1 MSSWQR
7 GASLALLAPCLL
19 LQGSIFL
26 PLLAAR
32 QALSEQAGG
41 RFLWQLPVS
50 SLVSPGVL
58 ALSPLSVY
66 SPRSPDTSRAVETPA
81 RVQQSQTS
89 NHISRYREREKAD
102 TECREVP
109 WGRCRW
115 YRWRVRVRPLRRH
128 LAHNSGG
135 FSWQQQWRALSS
147 THKASQGGGS
157 ATNCSYLLPWKTAG
171 LAWERVCPA
180 REHLQS
186 ALGPRVVSE
195 CPSL

>member
-115 YRWRVRVRPLRRH
+115 HRWRVRESDLCGVIWPTTQVALAGSSSGEHCHPLTKPARGQ
-128 LAHNSGG
+128 A
-135 FSWQQQWRALSS
+135 QQQTAVTFSLG
-147 THKASQGGGS
+147 K
-157 ATNCSYLLPWKTAG
+157 LPA
-171 LAWERVCPA
+171 
-180 REHLQS
+180 
-186 ALGPRVVSE
+186 
-195 CPSL
+195 